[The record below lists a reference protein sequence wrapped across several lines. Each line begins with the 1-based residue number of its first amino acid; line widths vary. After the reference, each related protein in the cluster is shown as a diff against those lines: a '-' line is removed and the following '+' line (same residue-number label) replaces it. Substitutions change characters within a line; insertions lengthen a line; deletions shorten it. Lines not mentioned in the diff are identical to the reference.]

1 MRPGKMSPLLLLDTH
16 VLTRYVFEEFKA
28 RQRALVDEIDRARE
42 EGGLRVCAITIWE
55 VGMLESKGRIQLDM
69 DCLEWVREALR
80 RSGAV
85 VVPMSPEIA
94 VASTRLPGEF
104 RGDPADRIILATARH
119 FQARLVTADQNMKA
133 YAERGFVDVLPV

>member
-1 MRPGKMSPLLLLDTH
+1 MSPLLLLDTH
-16 VLTRYVFEEFKA
+16 VLTRYVFKEFNAK
-28 RQRALVDEIDRARE
+28 QRALVNEIDRARD

-55 VGMLESKGRIQLDM
+55 VGMLESKGRIQLGM
-69 DCLEWVREALR
+69 DCIEWVREALR

-104 RGDPADRIILATARH
+104 RGDPADHIIIATARH
-119 FQARLVTADQNMKA
+119 LQARLVTADENMKA
-133 YAERGFVDVLPV
+133 YAERGFVEILPV